1 MGHPMINPKQLFK
14 QKPIRAEFS
23 YEIKNENFC
32 SSVKPHA
39 LIFVVSKSSNYDS
52 RNAIRRTWDNFAL
65 NIIDIALM
73 NMANNQLKLEYN
85 YSDTSAIIYGIEI
98 RNAYVVR
105 NSNDQYLVNTCYIVT
120 DDEYPCKN
128 YPLYMSGFGYIVNYN
143 ARLKLLC
150 TFFELKNFFICLIRT
165 HADNYGYESSLHNN
179 NKQIDIFER
188 FNTYW

>member
-1 MGHPMINPKQLFK
+1 MMT
-14 QKPIRAEFS
+14 
-23 YEIKNENFC
+23 IKTDDD
-32 SSVKPHA
+32 
-39 LIFVVSKSSNYDS
+39 IFLNTYLLV
-52 RNAIRRTWDNFAL
+52 

-120 DDEYPCKN
+120 NDEYPCKN
-128 YPLYMSGFGYIVNYN
+128 YPRYMSGFGYIVNYN

-150 TFFELKNFFICLIRT
+150 TFFELKNCFICLMYT
-165 HADNYGYESSLHNN
+165 
-179 NKQIDIFER
+179 
-188 FNTYW
+188 

>member
-1 MGHPMINPKQLFK
+1 MM
-14 QKPIRAEFS
+14 PI
-23 YEIKNENFC
+23 KTDDD
-32 SSVKPHA
+32 
-39 LIFVVSKSSNYDS
+39 IFLNTYLLV
-52 RNAIRRTWDNFAL
+52 

-85 YSDTSAIIYGIEI
+85 YSDTSAIIY
-98 RNAYVVR
+98 A
-105 NSNDQYLVNTCYIVT
+105 NTCYIVT

-128 YPLYMSGFGYIVNYN
+128 YPLYMSGFGYIVNHN